1 MLSDCA
7 KCWDTPCEC
16 GYNYR
21 NWSKD
26 RLENF
31 IKILEDVKT
40 GKLRWNLDER
50 IRGLIKRKNS

>member
-40 GKLRWNLDER
+40 GKLRWNPDER